1 MSINAFGFF
10 YDIIGVIMEKITV
23 FLAEDHA
30 VVREGLAEL
39 IRRETDMEVVG
50 EAGDGEDTVRQVKQL
65 NPDIVLMDIAM
76 PGINGIEATK
86 QIKGIAPHTR
96 VLVLT
101 AYDNPEFVTAVIDA
115 GAAGYLLKNVRGKEL
130 TNAVRSAYEGE
141 SVLHPA
147 VAKAIFAQLR
157 VPSTKSLR
165 EKPDVLSERELQV
178 LQKGAEGLS
187 NKQIAILL
195 SIGPRTVQTHWRN
208 IFDKLGVY
216 SRTEAIVYCLKKGW
230 LNLSGEGS
238 VQR

>member
-1 MSINAFGFF
+1 MP
-10 YDIIGVIMEKITV
+10 KITV

-39 IRRETDMEVVG
+39 IRRESDMEVVG
-50 EAGDGEDTVRQVKQL
+50 EAGDGEDTVRLVKQL
-65 NPDIVLMDIAM
+65 KPDIVLMDIAM
-76 PGINGIEATK
+76 PLVNGVEATK
-86 QIKGIAPHTR
+86 QIKATVPQTR

-101 AYDNPEFVTAVIDA
+101 AYDNPEFVTAAIEA
-115 GAAGYLLKNVRGKEL
+115 GAAGYLLKNVRRKEL
-130 TNAVRSAYEGE
+130 TTAIRSAYEGE
-141 SVLHPA
+141 SVLHPS

-157 VPSTKSLR
+157 TPADKITS
-165 EKPDVLSERELQV
+165 EKPDVLSEREFQV

-187 NKQIAILL
+187 NKQIATML

-230 LNLSGEGS
+230 LNLGLGGE
-238 VQR
+238 VTQPR

>member
-1 MSINAFGFF
+1 MG
-10 YDIIGVIMEKITV
+10 KITV

-50 EAGDGEDTVRQVKQL
+50 EAGDGEDTVRLVKQL
-65 NPDIVLMDIAM
+65 KPDIVLMDIAM
-76 PGINGIEATK
+76 PIVNGVEATK
-86 QIKGIAPHTR
+86 QIKTSVPQTR

-101 AYDNPEFVTAVIDA
+101 AYDNPEFITAAIDA
-115 GAAGYLLKNVRGKEL
+115 GAAGYLLKNVRRKEL
-130 TNAVRSAYEGE
+130 TNAIRSAYEGE
-141 SVLHPA
+141 SVLHPS

-157 VPSTKSLR
+157 TPADKITS
-165 EKPDVLSERELQV
+165 EKPDVLSEREFQV

-187 NKQIAILL
+187 NKQIATLL

-230 LNLSGEGS
+230 LNLGGE
-238 VQR
+238 VNQQR

>member
-1 MSINAFGFF
+1 MG
-10 YDIIGVIMEKITV
+10 KITV

-50 EAGDGEDTVRQVKQL
+50 EAGDGEDTVRLVKQL
-65 NPDIVLMDIAM
+65 KPDIVLMDIAM
-76 PGINGIEATK
+76 PIVNGVEATK
-86 QIKGIAPHTR
+86 QIKTSVPQTR

-101 AYDNPEFVTAVIDA
+101 AYDNPEFITAAIDA
-115 GAAGYLLKNVRGKEL
+115 GAAGYLLKNVRRKEL
-130 TNAVRSAYEGE
+130 TNAIRSAYEGE
-141 SVLHPA
+141 AVLHPS

-157 VPSTKSLR
+157 TPADKINS
-165 EKPDVLSERELQV
+165 EKPDVLSEREFQV

-187 NKQIAILL
+187 NKQIATLL

-230 LNLSGEGS
+230 LNLGGE
-238 VQR
+238 VNQQR

>member
-1 MSINAFGFF
+1 MG
-10 YDIIGVIMEKITV
+10 KITV

-39 IRRETDMEVVG
+39 IRHETDMDVVG

-65 NPDIVLMDIAM
+65 KPDIVLMDIAM
-76 PGINGIEATK
+76 PGVNGVEATK
-86 QIKGIAPHTR
+86 QIKASEPQTR

-101 AYDNPEFVTAVIDA
+101 AYDNPEFVTAAIDA
-115 GAAGYLLKNVRGKEL
+115 GAVGYLLKNVRRKEL
-130 TNAVRSAYEGE
+130 TNAIRSAYEGE
-141 SVLHPA
+141 SVLHPS

-157 VPSTKSLR
+157 APPGKLSN
-165 EKPDVLSERELQV
+165 EKPDVLSDRELEV
-178 LQKGAEGLS
+178 LQKGTEGLS
-187 NKQIAILL
+187 NKQIATML

-230 LNLSGEGS
+230 LNLDGEGS
-238 VQR
+238 VQK

>member
-1 MSINAFGFF
+1 MG
-10 YDIIGVIMEKITV
+10 KISV

-50 EAGDGEDTVRQVKQL
+50 EAGDGEDTVRLVKQL
-65 NPDIVLMDIAM
+65 KPDIVLMDIAM
-76 PGINGIEATK
+76 PIVNGVEATK
-86 QIKGIAPHTR
+86 QIKTSVPQTR

-101 AYDNPEFVTAVIDA
+101 AYDNPEFITAAIDA
-115 GAAGYLLKNVRGKEL
+115 GAAGYLLKNVRRKEL
-130 TNAVRSAYEGE
+130 TNAIRSAYEGE
-141 SVLHPA
+141 SLLHPS

-157 VPSTKSLR
+157 TPADKITS
-165 EKPDVLSERELQV
+165 EKPDVLSEREFQV

-187 NKQIAILL
+187 NKQIATLL

-230 LNLSGEGS
+230 LNLGGE
-238 VQR
+238 VNQQR

>member
-1 MSINAFGFF
+1 MG
-10 YDIIGVIMEKITV
+10 KITV

-39 IRRETDMEVVG
+39 IRREADMEVVG

-65 NPDIVLMDIAM
+65 KPDIVLMDIAM
-76 PGINGIEATK
+76 PLVNGVEATK
-86 QIKGIAPHTR
+86 QIKSNVPQTR

-101 AYDNPEFVTAVIDA
+101 AYDNPEFVTAAIDA
-115 GAAGYLLKNVRGKEL
+115 GAAGYLLKNVRRKEL
-130 TNAVRSAYEGE
+130 TTAIRSAYEGE
-141 SVLHPA
+141 SVLHPS

-157 VPSTKSLR
+157 TPADKLTS
-165 EKPDVLSERELQV
+165 EKPDVLSEREFQV

-187 NKQIAILL
+187 NKQIATLL

-230 LNLSGEGS
+230 LNLGGEGNQ
-238 VQR
+238 QR

>member
-1 MSINAFGFF
+1 MG
-10 YDIIGVIMEKITV
+10 KITV

-39 IRRETDMEVVG
+39 IRREADMEVVG

-65 NPDIVLMDIAM
+65 KPDIVLMDIAM
-76 PGINGIEATK
+76 PLVNGVEATK
-86 QIKGIAPHTR
+86 QIKSSVPQTR

-101 AYDNPEFVTAVIDA
+101 AYDNPEFVTAAIDA
-115 GAAGYLLKNVRGKEL
+115 GAAGYLLKNVRRKEL
-130 TNAVRSAYEGE
+130 TSAIRSAYEGE
-141 SVLHPA
+141 SVLHPSF
-147 VAKAIFAQLR
+147 AKAIFAQLR
-157 VPSTKSLR
+157 TPADKITS
-165 EKPDVLSERELQV
+165 EKPDVLSEREFQV

-187 NKQIAILL
+187 NKQIATLL

-230 LNLSGEGS
+230 LNLGGEGNQ
-238 VQR
+238 QR

>member
-1 MSINAFGFF
+1 MP
-10 YDIIGVIMEKITV
+10 KITV

-39 IRRETDMEVVG
+39 IRRESDMEVVG
-50 EAGDGEDTVRQVKQL
+50 EAGDGEDTVRLVKQL
-65 NPDIVLMDIAM
+65 KPDIVLMDIAM
-76 PGINGIEATK
+76 PLVNGVEATK
-86 QIKGIAPHTR
+86 QIKATVPQTR

-101 AYDNPEFVTAVIDA
+101 AYDNPEFVTAAIEA
-115 GAAGYLLKNVRGKEL
+115 GAAGYLLKNVRRKEL
-130 TNAVRSAYEGE
+130 TTAIRSAYEGE
-141 SVLHPA
+141 SVLHPS

-157 VPSTKSLR
+157 TPADKITS
-165 EKPDVLSERELQV
+165 EKPDVLSEREFQV

-187 NKQIAILL
+187 NKQIATML

-230 LNLSGEGS
+230 LNLGGE
-238 VQR
+238 VTQPR

>member
-1 MSINAFGFF
+1 MG
-10 YDIIGVIMEKITV
+10 KITV

-50 EAGDGEDTVRQVKQL
+50 EAGDGEDTVRLVKQL
-65 NPDIVLMDIAM
+65 KPDIVLMDIAM
-76 PGINGIEATK
+76 PIVNGVEATK
-86 QIKGIAPHTR
+86 QIKMSVPQTR

-101 AYDNPEFVTAVIDA
+101 AYDNPEFITAAIDA
-115 GAAGYLLKNVRGKEL
+115 GAAGYLLKNVRRKEL
-130 TNAVRSAYEGE
+130 TNAIRSAYEGE
-141 SVLHPA
+141 SVLHPS

-157 VPSTKSLR
+157 TPADKITS
-165 EKPDVLSERELQV
+165 EKPDVLSEREFQV

-187 NKQIAILL
+187 NKQIATLL

-230 LNLSGEGS
+230 LNLGGE
-238 VQR
+238 VNQQR

>member
-1 MSINAFGFF
+1 MG
-10 YDIIGVIMEKITV
+10 KISV

-50 EAGDGEDTVRQVKQL
+50 EAGDGEDTVRLVKQL
-65 NPDIVLMDIAM
+65 KPDIVLMDIAM
-76 PGINGIEATK
+76 PIVNGVEATK
-86 QIKGIAPHTR
+86 QIKTSVPQTR

-101 AYDNPEFVTAVIDA
+101 AYDNPEFITAAIDA
-115 GAAGYLLKNVRGKEL
+115 GAAGYLLKNVRRKEL
-130 TNAVRSAYEGE
+130 TNAIRSAYEGE
-141 SVLHPA
+141 TVLHPS

-157 VPSTKSLR
+157 TPADKITS
-165 EKPDVLSERELQV
+165 EKPDVLSEREFQV

-187 NKQIAILL
+187 NKQIATLL

-230 LNLSGEGS
+230 LNLGGE
-238 VQR
+238 VNQQR

>member
-1 MSINAFGFF
+1 M
-10 YDIIGVIMEKITV
+10 VKITV

-39 IRRETDMEVVG
+39 IRREVDMDVVG

-65 NPDIVLMDIAM
+65 KPDIVLMDIAM
-76 PGINGIEATK
+76 PGMNGVEATK
-86 QIKGIAPHTR
+86 QIKASVPQTR

-101 AYDNPEFVTAVIDA
+101 AYDNPEFITAAIDA
-115 GAAGYLLKNVRGKEL
+115 GAAGYLLKNVRRKEL
-130 TNAVRSAYEGE
+130 TNAIRSAHEGE
-141 SVLHPA
+141 SVLHPS

-157 VPSTKSLR
+157 SSTGKLSS
-165 EKPDVLSERELQV
+165 EKPDLLSDRELQV
-178 LQKGAEGLS
+178 LQKGTEGLS
-187 NKQIAILL
+187 NKQIATML

-230 LNLSGEGS
+230 LNLGGEGS
-238 VQR
+238 VQK